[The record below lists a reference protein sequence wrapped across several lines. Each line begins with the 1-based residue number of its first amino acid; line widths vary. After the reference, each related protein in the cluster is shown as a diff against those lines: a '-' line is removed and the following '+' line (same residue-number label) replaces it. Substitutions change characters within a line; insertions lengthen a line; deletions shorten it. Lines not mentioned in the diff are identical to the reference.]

1 MAIRVTLDDIIAETQ
16 PEILALLQKDFRKEL
31 DTRITILDLSYEAL
45 KVNVYRNTKLH
56 IEAYDNAYRIL
67 VTAVGKLSKRKY
79 RSLEELPAGYFAKK
93 NAGYVYID
101 GGDNDRF
108 IVANSFGA
116 IDTFVRDISRDKDVA
131 KTSFGISTILRS
143 KKDSK
148 NRVIPDEY
156 TKEQRRKV
164 DIGHIASE
172 GSENLTSPLEEKI
185 QAVLRLGRETSNS
198 KVIRAAEAALDGLYS
213 IQASSSYSFKN
224 TTPEAIAN
232 AKSVLGTGYVVVTL
246 HRQKLNNKF
255 STQEASVFFK
265 LKQAIAKAVASRPYE
280 ILSGSNTIIQD
291 IAEYLLH
298 TLDPKSK
305 KRPKSHTSRPPKTTK
320 KQSVLKGP
328 KVTGVSKKTKLTD
341 VKPVIA
347 EELMPLTILQNL
359 LNAKLAETIKQNM
372 GSGSSRSLLNL
383 RSGRLAE
390 SVSVERLSESRA
402 GMITAF
408 YSYMKNPYA
417 TFSEGGKQADPKSRD
432 PKLLIAKSIREIAAT
447 QVANRM
453 RAVAI

>member
-1 MAIRVTLDDIIAETQ
+1 MAVRVTLDDIIAETQ

-45 KVNVYRNTKLH
+45 KVNVYRDTKLH
-56 IEAYDNAYRIL
+56 MQAYENAYRIL
-67 VTAVGKLSKRKY
+67 VNAVGKISKRKY
-79 RSLEELPAGYFAKK
+79 SSLEQLPVGYFEKK

-101 GGDNDRF
+101 GGDSNRF

-116 IDTFVRDISRDKDVA
+116 IDTFVRDVSRDKDVA

-198 KVIRAAEAALDGLYS
+198 KVVKAAENALNELYS
-213 IQASSSYSFKN
+213 IQASGSYSFKN
-224 TTPEAIAN
+224 TTPEAIAT
-232 AKSVLGTGYVVVTL
+232 AKNVLGTGYVVVTL

-255 STQEASVFFK
+255 STQEAAVFFK
-265 LKQAIAKAVASRPYE
+265 LKQAIAKAVASKPYE
-280 ILSGSNTIIQD
+280 ILSGSNTIVQD

-305 KRPKSHTSRPPKTTK
+305 KRPKSHTARSPKTTK
-320 KQSVLKGP
+320 KQPVVKGP

-341 VKPVIA
+341 VKPA
-347 EELMPLTILQNL
+347 PREELMPLTTLQNL
-359 LNAKLAETIKQNM
+359 LDARLAETIKQNM
-372 GSGSSRSLLNL
+372 GNGSRRDILNL

-390 SVSVERLSESRA
+390 SAKVERLSESRN

-408 YSYMKNPYA
+408 YTYMKNPYA
-417 TFSEGGKQADPKSRD
+417 TFSDGGQQQYPKSRD
-432 PKLLIAKSIREIAAT
+432 PKLLISKSIREIAAT

>member
-1 MAIRVTLDDIIAETQ
+1 MAIRVTLDDIIAETA

-45 KVNVYRNTKLH
+45 KVNVYRNTQLH

-67 VTAVGKLSKRKY
+67 VSAVAKLSKRKY
-79 RSLEELPAGYFAKK
+79 SSLEELPAGYFTKK

-101 GGDNDRF
+101 GGDGNRF

-116 IDTFVRDISRDKDVA
+116 IDTFVRDVSRDKDVA

-143 KKDSK
+143 KKDKK

-164 DIGHIASE
+164 DIGHISSE

-185 QAVLRLGRETSNS
+185 QAVLSLGKQTNNS
-198 KVIRAAEAALDGLYS
+198 KVVIAAENALSELYS

-224 TTPEAIAN
+224 TTPEAIATAKN
-232 AKSVLGTGYVVVTL
+232 ALGTGYVVVTL

-265 LKQAIAKAVASRPYE
+265 LKQAIAKAVASKPYE
-280 ILSGSNTIIQD
+280 ILSGSNTIVQD

-305 KRPKSHTSRPPKTTK
+305 KRPKSHTSRPIKTTK
-320 KQSVLKGP
+320 KQTVLKGP
-328 KVTGVSKKTKLTD
+328 KVSGVSKKTKLTN
-341 VKPVIA
+341 VKPLLRD
-347 EELMPLTILQNL
+347 ELLSLTALQNL
-359 LNAKLAETIKQNM
+359 LNARLAETIKQNM
-372 GSGSSRSLLNL
+372 GSGNSRTLLNL
-383 RSGRLAE
+383 RTGRLAE
-390 SVSVERLSESRA
+390 SVKVERLSESRA
-402 GMITAF
+402 GMITVF

-417 TFSEGGKQADPKSRD
+417 TFSQGGKQSSPTSRD
-432 PKLLIAKSIREIAAT
+432 PKLLVSKSIREIAAE
-447 QVANRM
+447 QVANRL

>member
-56 IEAYDNAYRIL
+56 IEAYDNAYRIF
-67 VTAVGKLSKRKY
+67 VNAVGKISKRKY
-79 RSLEELPAGYFAKK
+79 SSLEELPVGYFTKK

-101 GGDNDRF
+101 GGDNNRF
-108 IVANSFGA
+108 IVASSFGA
-116 IDTFVRDISRDKDVA
+116 IDTFVRDVSRDKDVA
-131 KTSFGISTILRS
+131 RTSFGISNILRV

-148 NRVIPDEY
+148 GRVIPDDY

-185 QAVLRLGRETSNS
+185 QAVLRLGRETGNS
-198 KVIRAAEAALDGLYS
+198 KVSIAAENALKELYS
-213 IQASSSYSFKN
+213 IQASASYSFKN
-224 TTPEAIAN
+224 TTPEAIAT
-232 AKSVLGTGYVVVTL
+232 AQKVLGVGYVVVTL

-255 STQEASVFFK
+255 SNQEAAVFFK
-265 LKQAIAKAVASRPYE
+265 LKQSIAKAVANKPYE
-280 ILSGSNTIIQD
+280 ILVGSNNIIQD
-291 IAEYLLH
+291 ISEYLIH
-298 TLDPKSK
+298 TLSPKTK
-305 KRPKSHTSRPPKTTK
+305 KKPKSHSNRPPKTTK
-320 KQSVLKGP
+320 RQKVLDGP
-328 KVTGVSKKTKLTD
+328 KVSNTSRKTKLTD
-341 VKPVIA
+341 VSP
-347 EELMPLTILQNL
+347 ENLYSLTSLQSL
-359 LNAKLAETIKQNM
+359 LDASLVQQVKQNM
-372 GSGSSRSLLNL
+372 GSGNSRNILNL
-383 RSGRLAE
+383 RSGRFAE
-390 SVSVERLSESRA
+390 SVKVERLSESRT

-408 YSYMKNPYA
+408 YTYMKNPYA
-417 TFSEGGKQADPKSRD
+417 TFSEGGRQQNPKTRD
-432 PKLLIAKSIREIAAT
+432 PKLLISKSIREIAAM